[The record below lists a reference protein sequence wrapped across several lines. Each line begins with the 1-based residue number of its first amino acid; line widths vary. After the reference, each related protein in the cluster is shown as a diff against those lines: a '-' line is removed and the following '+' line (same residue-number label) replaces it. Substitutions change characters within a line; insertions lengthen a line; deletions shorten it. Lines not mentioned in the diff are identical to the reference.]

1 VATLERIRET
11 APHVH
16 VLVCSGFGDLDLE
29 GRFARSEIAGF
40 FAKPFTVKQLAGKV
54 KECMGKA
61 GG

>member
-1 VATLERIRET
+1 
-11 APHVH
+11 
-16 VLVCSGFGDLDLE
+16 LDLE
-29 GRFARSEIAGF
+29 KQFAKNQIAGF